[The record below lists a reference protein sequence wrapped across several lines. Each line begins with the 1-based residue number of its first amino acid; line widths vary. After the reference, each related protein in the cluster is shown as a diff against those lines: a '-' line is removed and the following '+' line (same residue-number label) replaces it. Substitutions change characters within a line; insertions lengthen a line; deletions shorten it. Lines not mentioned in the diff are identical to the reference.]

1 MTPRFVHL
9 RLHTE
14 YSLADSVIRVP
25 DLMRATAASGMP
37 AVALTDQGNL
47 FALIKFY
54 EEAQDAGIKPIVG
67 ADMRVR
73 EGENGEAAL
82 ITLLCCDH
90 AGYLNLSALITRSY
104 LEGQKPFCARHTV

>member
-1 MTPRFVHL
+1 MNPGFVHL

-25 DLMRATAASGMP
+25 DLMQAARKIDMP

-54 EEAQDAGIKPIVG
+54 EEEIGRASCRE
-67 ADMRVR
+67 RV
-73 EGENGEAAL
+73 
-82 ITLLCCDH
+82 
-90 AGYLNLSALITRSY
+90 
-104 LEGQKPFCARHTV
+104 

>member
-25 DLMRATAASGMP
+25 ELMQALKKGGMP

-54 EEAQDAGIKPIVG
+54 EEAQDSGLKPIVG
-67 ADMRVR
+67 ADPDDL
-73 EGENGEAAL
+73 G
-82 ITLLCCDH
+82 I
-90 AGYLNLSALITRSY
+90 
-104 LEGQKPFCARHTV
+104 